1 MAEVLEIVTRKQVG
15 EIMELTFVDRVGFNE
30 HSYKRLR
37 TGNVTP
43 NKTVKDVTSLLY
55 ITLTIYSFCH

>member
-15 EIMELTFVDRVGFNE
+15 DIMELTFVDRVGFNE

-43 NKTVKDVTSLLY
+43 NKTVKDVTSLL
-55 ITLTIYSFCH
+55 